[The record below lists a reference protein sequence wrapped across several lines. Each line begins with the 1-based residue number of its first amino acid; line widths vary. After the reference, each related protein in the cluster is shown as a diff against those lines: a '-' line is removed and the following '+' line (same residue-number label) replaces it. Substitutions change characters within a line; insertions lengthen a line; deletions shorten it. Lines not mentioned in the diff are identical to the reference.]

1 MGVMLHESCLTTM
14 IVSANPFVAF
24 APIIADVIENAF
36 CLWSLHHA
44 ITALKQKRSS
54 RVAPASEMGSIG
66 ERMTMTSS
74 IGERMTMTSELSFI
88 AETNTMTS
96 GLSSIMEEELSD
108 SSEECFGKKKVP
120 EQTVSFV
127 KGFSDSYSDDDEEDK
142 TSFVKKQ
149 HSIVRG
155 FSDSYSDDDEEE
167 EERNY
172 LEKMTTSEV
181 RRNMGM
187 REKRSLVKRSS
198 NMYSL
203 IWDLKNTAPT
213 DDDDDENASGTSLF
227 IAATLLQRE
236 LVELI
241 VPVQAA
247 LVLSVLYIRDLK
259 SNSLVSNWNSE
270 DYTRAMAY
278 LGIDFVVEIIVFM
291 LTILLLKR
299 IQPEFSAFRI
309 LMGLVS
315 TNLNLMIINTLLVWY
330 FVLMFQS
337 TLTGADMTMKFKWL
351 NCDTENATW
360 LGGYHWEGC

>member
-1 MGVMLHESCLTTM
+1 M
-14 IVSANPFVAF
+14 
-24 APIIADVIENAF
+24 
-36 CLWSLHHA
+36 
-44 ITALKQKRSS
+44 
-54 RVAPASEMGSIG
+54 
-66 ERMTMTSS
+66 
-74 IGERMTMTSELSFI
+74 
-88 AETNTMTS
+88 
-96 GLSSIMEEELSD
+96 
-108 SSEECFGKKKVP
+108 
-120 EQTVSFV
+120 
-127 KGFSDSYSDDDEEDK
+127 
-142 TSFVKKQ
+142 
-149 HSIVRG
+149 
-155 FSDSYSDDDEEE
+155 
-167 EERNY
+167 
-172 LEKMTTSEV
+172 
-181 RRNMGM
+181 
-187 REKRSLVKRSS
+187 SLVKRSS

-309 LMGLVS
+309 LMGLAS